1 DHVFEEAQKTLELAR
16 VQEIFEAEIKGTC
29 KEFDSLRDK
38 LVEDA
43 KLQKH
48 YLLKFIDRFSME
60 VSERWVPGDEVELF
74 HDLSWKM
81 AIVLDDCSWNGYL
94 VRLVGSLEE
103 LEVTKPE
110 LRVRQSYQ
118 NGEWVDADCAEQ
130 QKCYGVL
137 PKENAARLD
146 FYLKDICFDAQNNH
160 NLKESGIFS
169 SKTRKRA
176 SPCCYTQD
184 EENEERP
191 PKFRVSGK
199 KGRRLIVLGTSTEM
213 VDDVTNNRDMKENIN
228 GTNGSETGSF
238 VSSSGSC
245 STNGCTEIYHLD
257 TDQSHTD
264 KAWADEIHRQELNAY
279 RSTLDALY
287 ASGTLT
293 WEKETMVTNLCLSL
307 HISNDEHLVML
318 ENLISASSSCH
329 ARTGHDSDAESTCQS
344 GYHEDA
350 EFYHGGAEI
359 YHGDTDQSDI
369 DEAWADEIH
378 RQELNAY
385 RSTLEALHASGP

>member
-1 DHVFEEAQKTLELAR
+1 MKFNRGSIVEVLDKDKFCNGVWRCARIVSRNGHNYTVGYDVYPGFTHEED
-16 VQEIFEAEIKGTC
+16 V
-29 KEFDSLRDK
+29 
-38 LVEDA
+38 
-43 KLQKH
+43 KH
-48 YLLKFIDRFSME
+48 LSGNFIRPLPPMVE
-60 VSERWVPGDEVELF
+60 VSERWVPGDEVELC
-74 HDLSWKM
+74 HELSWKM

-103 LEVTKPE
+103 LEVTEPK

-160 NLKESGIFS
+160 NLKESGILS

-191 PKFRVSGK
+191 LK
-199 KGRRLIVLGTSTEM
+199 
-213 VDDVTNNRDMKENIN
+213 DMKENIN
-228 GTNGSETGSF
+228 KTNGSESDSV

-245 STNGCTEIYHLD
+245 STNGCKPYDMYCRTRHDSDAESIC
-257 TDQSHTD
+257 QSNTD

-287 ASGTLT
+287 VSGPLT
-293 WEKETMVTNLCLSL
+293 WEKETTATNLRLSL
-307 HISNDEHLVML
+307 YISNDEHLVML
-318 ENLISASSSCH
+318 
-329 ARTGHDSDAESTCQS
+329 
-344 GYHEDA
+344 
-350 EFYHGGAEI
+350 
-359 YHGDTDQSDI
+359 
-369 DEAWADEIH
+369 
-378 RQELNAY
+378 
-385 RSTLEALHASGP
+385 